1 MPDSIVNAQRLS
13 PEQLTRTFNGQFNF
27 TSTAELEPLSGVL
40 GQERALQAL
49 QFGIAMQRPGYNVFV
64 MGESGTG
71 RFSYARRYLT
81 EQAKQHPAPSDWL
94 YVNHF
99 TEMREPHALQL
110 PPGEGSRFCADIS
123 TLIDNLLATFPA
135 VFETPAWQQKKSA
148 IDRAFNRRYDQA
160 LDVVEKLALEKNIAL
175 YRDSVNIAFT
185 PMFEGKALDEAEFAQ
200 RPESEREKFH
210 ADIAVLEEHLNK
222 ELSSLP
228 LWKRESG
235 NQLRQLNEETIAL
248 ALKPLLA
255 PLAQKYA
262 EHPCV
267 VAYLDAMHANLL
279 KTVVEQLVDEE
290 HSDAL
295 ARKLLEEQYSP
306 NLVVGHAP
314 DEGAPVVFES
324 HPTYDNLFGRIE
336 YSTDQGVLYTSYR
349 QLRSGALHHA
359 NGGYLILEAEKLLS
373 EPFVWEALKRA
384 LHSRQLKM
392 ESPLV
397 ELGRVAAAT
406 LIPQVIP
413 LQVKVVVIGSRELY
427 YALQELDPD
436 FQEMFRLLVD
446 FDEDIALTDE
456 TLPQFA
462 QLLRAR
468 TSEEGMAPLTAAA
481 VQQLARYSARLAE
494 HKERISASLADLFQ
508 VVSEADFMRCSAGAE
523 LTDAQHIEQAIAARI
538 NRTGRVSARIMDDML
553 SGVILIDTEGAAVGK
568 CNGLTVLAVGDSVF
582 GVPAR
587 ISASVYP
594 GGSGIVD
601 IEREVSL
608 GQSIHSKGMMIV
620 TGYLGSR
627 YAQEFPLAISASIA
641 LEQSYGYVD
650 GDSASLGEV
659 CALISA
665 LSRVPLKQSFAITG
679 SINQFGE
686 VQAVGGVNEKIEGFF
701 HLCQARGLS
710 GEQGVIIPESNVI
723 NLLLNEAVV
732 TAVREGQFHIYT
744 VRDVDQA
751 LGLLSGTEAGRLED
765 DNTFAEGSINA
776 RVVERLRS
784 IAELNLPSDDAK
796 ILSVKSSE

>member
-1 MPDSIVNAQRLS
+1 MPESTLNAQRLL

-27 TSTAELEPLSGVL
+27 VTTADLEPLTGVL
-40 GQERALQAL
+40 GQARAVQAL
-49 QFGIAMQRPGYNVFV
+49 QFGISMQRHGYNVFV
-64 MGESGTG
+64 MGESGSG
-71 RFSYARRYLT
+71 RFSYAQRYLI
-81 EQAKQHPAPSDWL
+81 EQAKQRPTPADWL

-99 TEMREPHALQL
+99 TEMREPHVLQL
-110 PPGEGSRFCADIS
+110 PAGEGSRFCADIS
-123 TLIDNLLATFPA
+123 VLLDSLLATFPA

-148 IDRAFNRRYDQA
+148 IDRRFNRRYDKA
-160 LDVVEKLALEKNIAL
+160 IDVVEKLALEKNIAL
-175 YRDSVNIAFT
+175 YRDSINIAFT
-185 PMFEGKALDEAEFAQ
+185 PMHEGKALDEAEFAQ
-200 RPESEREKFH
+200 RPDDEREKFH
-210 ADIAVLEEHLNK
+210 ADIAVLEEQLNK
-222 ELSSLP
+222 ELSSL
-228 LWKRESG
+228 LQWKRESS

-248 ALKPLLA
+248 ALEPLLS
-255 PLAQKYA
+255 PLAQTYA

-267 VAYLDAMHANLL
+267 VAYLQAMQTNLL

-336 YSTDQGVLYTSYR
+336 YSTDQGALYTSYR
-349 QLRSGALHHA
+349 QLRSGALHRA

-384 LHSRQLKM
+384 LHARELKM

-397 ELGRVAAAT
+397 ELSRVAAAT
-406 LIPQVIP
+406 LLPQMIP
-413 LQVKVVVIGSRELY
+413 LQVKVVVIGSRDLY

-436 FQEMFRLLVD
+436 FQEMFRMLVD
-446 FDEDIALTDE
+446 FDEDIPLTDE
-456 TLPQFA
+456 TLTQFA
-462 QLLRAR
+462 QLLCAR

-481 VQQLARYSARLAE
+481 VKHLARYSARLAE
-494 HKERISASLADLFQ
+494 HQQRISASLADLFQ
-508 VVSEADFMRCSAGAE
+508 VVSEADFLRHSAAAE
-523 LTDAQHIEQAIAARI
+523 LTDAVHVDSAIAARRT
-538 NRTGRVSARIMDDML
+538 RTGRVSERIMDDML
-553 SGVILIDTEGAAVGK
+553 SGVILIDTQGAAVGK
-568 CNGLTVLAVGDSVF
+568 CNGLTVLAVGDSAF

-608 GQSIHSKGMMIV
+608 GQSIHSKGVMIL

-665 LSRVPLKQSFAITG
+665 LSCTPLKQSFAITG

-701 HLCQARGLS
+701 RLCQARGLT
-710 GEQGVIIPESNVI
+710 GEQGVIIPCSNII
-723 NLLLNEAVV
+723 NLLLDEAVV
-732 TAVREGQFHIYT
+732 TAVEAEQFNIYAVSHI
-744 VRDVDQA
+744 DQA
-751 LGLLSGTEAGRLED
+751 LCLLSGVAAGCAD
-765 DNTFAEGSINA
+765 DQGGFPDGSINA
-776 RVVERLRS
+776 KVVARLRT
-784 IAELNLPSDDAK
+784 IAELDVLDDESKVPGA
-796 ILSVKSSE
+796 

>member
-1 MPDSIVNAQRLS
+1 MPDSIVNAQRLL

-27 TSTAELEPLSGVL
+27 TSTAQLQPLNGVL
-40 GQERALQAL
+40 GQTRAVQAL
-49 QFGIAMQRPGYNVFV
+49 QFGVAMQRHGYNVFV

-71 RFSYARRYLT
+71 RFSYTRRHLT
-81 EQAKQHPAPSDWL
+81 EQAKKQATPSDWL

-99 TEMREPHALQL
+99 SEMREPHAVQL
-110 PPGEGSRFCADIS
+110 PPGEGSRFCSDIS
-123 TLIDNLLATFPA
+123 TLLDNLLATFPA

-148 IDRAFNRRYDQA
+148 IDRTFNRRYDQA

-175 YRDSVNIAFT
+175 YRDSINIAFT

-200 RPESEREKFH
+200 RPESEREQFH
-210 ADIAVLEEHLNK
+210 ANIAVLEEQLNK

-228 LWKRESG
+228 LWKRESS

-248 ALKPLLA
+248 ALEPLLA

-267 VAYLDAMHANLL
+267 VAYLQAMQANLL
-279 KTVVEQLVDEE
+279 KTVVEQLVDAD
-290 HSDAL
+290 HSDAV

-306 NLVVGHAP
+306 TLLVGHNP
-314 DEGAPVVFES
+314 GEGAPVVFES

-349 QLRSGALHHA
+349 QLRPGALHRA

-397 ELGRVAAAT
+397 ELGRVATVT

-436 FQEMFRLLVD
+436 FQEMFRMLVD
-446 FDEDIALTDE
+446 FDEDIPLTDE
-456 TLPQFA
+456 TLTQFA
-462 QLLRAR
+462 QLLHAR

-481 VQQLARYSARLAE
+481 VQQLVRYSARLAE
-494 HKERISASLADLFQ
+494 HKERLSASLADLFQ
-508 VVSEADFMRCSAGAE
+508 VVSEADFMRCSSGAE
-523 LTDAQHIEQAIAARI
+523 LTDAVHIEQAIAARI
-538 NRTGRVSARIMDDML
+538 TRTGRVSARIMDDML
-553 SGVILIDTEGAAVGK
+553 SGVILIDTQGAAVGK
-568 CNGLTVLAVGDSVF
+568 CNGLTVLAVGDSTF

-594 GGSGIVD
+594 GSSGIVD

-665 LSRVPLKQSFAITG
+665 LSRIPLKQSFAITG

-701 HLCQARGLS
+701 RLCQARGLS
-710 GEQGVIIPESNVI
+710 GEQGVIIPRSNVV
-723 NLLLNEAVV
+723 NLLLDEAVV
-732 TAVREGQFHIYT
+732 NAVAEDLFHIYA
-744 VRDVDQA
+744 VDDVDQA
-751 LGLLSGTEAGRLED
+751 LSLLSGTVAGSMDEQQ
-765 DNTFAEGSINA
+765 TFPEGSINA
-776 RVVERLRS
+776 LVVERLRS
-784 IAELNLPSDDAK
+784 IAELNLPSEDA
-796 ILSVKSSE
+796 SSP